1 MSHHRCINQ
10 TSKLHHHLPC
20 YVALQVIEQLIL
32 RSYPIPF
39 IYVAFVINNLRDELN
54 NVDVFLSNHI
64 QFEKYIFIHTYRDSI
79 LLNNVE
85 VQVKIIEEHRS
96 SHFFINKKNVAYKCL
111 TMAESCR
118 FVGLISPRM
127 PYDVSREY
135 ILLIS
140 VFQFVRLNCTYD
152 SLM

>member
-1 MSHHRCINQ
+1 MHKSNVKV
-10 TSKLHHHLPC
+10 TSSLTL
-20 YVALQVIEQLIL
+20 L
-32 RSYPIPF
+32 RSLTSDRTIDTTF
-39 IYVAFVINNLRDELN
+39 LSDSIYLRCLCYLRFINNLRDELN